1 MEMYYTKREYN
12 QMKHALTSENKRL
25 KKQIEKLQKKVKEL
39 EYTKEVVFEPD
50 FEMDPVAEET
60 TPTLTCACATKAS
73 PSRRPGN
80 AAQRKP
86 FFSFMMSPLWL
97 VRTKNNR

>member
-1 MEMYYTKREYN
+1 MFLKANHTSFIKERLRILHLGFKTLEMEMYYTKREYN

-25 KKQIEKLQKKVKEL
+25 KKQIEKLQKKIKEL

-60 TPTLTCACATKAS
+60 TE
-73 PSRRPGN
+73 
-80 AAQRKP
+80 
-86 FFSFMMSPLWL
+86 
-97 VRTKNNR
+97 

>member
-12 QMKHALTSENKRL
+12 QMKNALTSENKRL

-39 EYTKEVVFEPD
+39 EYTTEVVFEPD

-60 TPTLTCACATKAS
+60 TE
-73 PSRRPGN
+73 
-80 AAQRKP
+80 
-86 FFSFMMSPLWL
+86 
-97 VRTKNNR
+97 

>member
-1 MEMYYTKREYN
+1 MSFIKERLRILHLGFKTLEMEMYYTKREYN

-60 TPTLTCACATKAS
+60 TE
-73 PSRRPGN
+73 
-80 AAQRKP
+80 
-86 FFSFMMSPLWL
+86 
-97 VRTKNNR
+97 